1 MSKKIELLFLKYD
14 FNPKFVAYSV
24 ILRLNGSPHFF
35 IVSDDIASFESNYYN
50 HNTLIINH

>member
-50 HNTLIINH
+50 YNTLIINH